1 MKIGLR
7 NSSWTKPMSLWREIK
22 EIKSSTKELR
32 QFGYTLGI
40 VCAVLVAFL
49 WFRGRGVSLPFLE
62 ASTFFLFFALAFPG
76 VLKPFQKV
84 WMSLA
89 LMIGWTMSYVILTT
103 VFYLV
108 FMPLALILK
117 FSGKDL
123 LSLKLSKT
131 DTSYWRGH
139 AARDKTSCERQF

>member
-7 NSSWTKPMSLWREIK
+7 NSNWIKPMSLWREIK
-22 EIKSSTKELR
+22 EIKSSKKELR

-40 VCAVLVAFL
+40 VCVALALLL
-49 WFRGRGVSLPFLE
+49 WFRGKGVSLPLL
-62 ASTFFLFFALAFPG
+62 AAAIFFLCFAAVFPG
-76 VLKPFQKV
+76 ILKPFQKI

-89 LMIGWTMSYVILTT
+89 LVIGWITAHVILTV

-123 LSLKLSKT
+123 LDLKLSKT
-131 DTSYWRGH
+131 VVSYWQDH
-139 AARDKTSCERQF
+139 TAKNKASYESQF